1 MKILKYKSFSET
13 MQFAVLK
20 NADKLAK
27 EENDRR
33 KAKREE
39 ESNVDIVSIETK
51 DKPNFGDD
59 IQMDPEEGSEEM
71 SPEEGSEEMSP
82 EEGSEEMS
90 PEEGSGEPF

>member
-51 DKPNFGDD
+51 DKSNFGDD

-71 SPEEGSEEMSP
+71 SPEEGSEEMG
-82 EEGSEEMS
+82 ENNT
-90 PEEGSGEPF
+90 GEPF

>member
-71 SPEEGSEEMSP
+71 SPEEGSEEMG
-82 EEGSEEMS
+82 ENNT
-90 PEEGSGEPF
+90 GEPF

>member
-39 ESNVDIVSIETK
+39 ESNVDIVIETK

>member
-27 EENDRR
+27 EENDRK

-39 ESNVDIVSIETK
+39 ESNVDTISIETK
-51 DKPNFGDD
+51 NKPNFGGD

-71 SPEEGSEEMSP
+71 DSEEGSEENNI
-82 EEGSEEMS
+82 
-90 PEEGSGEPF
+90 GEPF

>member
-59 IQMDPEEGSEEM
+59 IQMDPEESQVQM

-82 EEGSEEMS
+82 EEGSEEM
-90 PEEGSGEPF
+90 EENNTGEPF

>member
-71 SPEEGSEEMSP
+71 SPEEGSEEM
-82 EEGSEEMS
+82 EENNT
-90 PEEGSGEPF
+90 GEPF